1 MNSLYRPS
9 EKRNEMTLR
18 KRNEMA
24 RLKGEE
30 FALFKEEE
38 SLDLCG

>member
-1 MNSLYRPS
+1 
-9 EKRNEMTLR
+9 MTLR